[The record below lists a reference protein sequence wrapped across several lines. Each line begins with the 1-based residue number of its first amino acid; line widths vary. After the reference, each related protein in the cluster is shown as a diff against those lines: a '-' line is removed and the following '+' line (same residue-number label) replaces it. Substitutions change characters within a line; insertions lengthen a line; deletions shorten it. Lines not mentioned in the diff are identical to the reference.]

1 MILKMMMMIMT
12 MTTGKWFHDNLLQV
26 DDKTS
31 KSLFTEAFPEEE
43 VAVGESRASL
53 SLQSDSRRSFHNH
66 NNVGNGNNNDNDN
79 DKNNDENNDNNNQ
92 LTTGGSEG
100 PVTDNHLNVLNKTS
114 LWFSSS
120 IICDSKNYFSLII
133 RNSFDCSKTPEKYSG
148 SSSQSKFMKLHLSS
162 SPPPKT
168 EQNNMFWKIFE
179 DKSLLHHY
187 QILGYPL

>member
-1 MILKMMMMIMT
+1 MIISFKVMVKPQNLCLQRPFPKK
-12 MTTGKWFHDNLLQV
+12 KWQSEN
-26 DDKTS
+26 
-31 KSLFTEAFPEEE
+31 PE
-43 VAVGESRASL
+43 RASVCSQTL
-53 SLQSDSRRSFHNH
+53 AGLFIIDNNH
-66 NNVGNGNNNDNDN
+66 NNVGNGNNHDNN
-79 DKNNDENNDNNNQ
+79 NVNNNDDNNDNNNQ

-133 RNSFDCSKTPEKYSG
+133 VDCSKTPVKYSG